1 MAMPQMTPIE
11 KAVQDEFKQLKAT
24 IMKQD
29 EEMAM
34 LKDMVKSTAL

>member
-1 MAMPQMTPIE
+1 VNPIE
-11 KAVQDEFKQLKAT
+11 KAVQEEIKQLKAT

-29 EEMAM
+29 EEMNM